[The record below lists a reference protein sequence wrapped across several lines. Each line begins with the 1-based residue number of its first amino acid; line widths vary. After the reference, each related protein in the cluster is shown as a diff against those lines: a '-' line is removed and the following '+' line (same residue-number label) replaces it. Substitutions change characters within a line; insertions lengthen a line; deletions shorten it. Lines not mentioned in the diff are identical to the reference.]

1 MSSIVV
7 RIREYYT
14 GASRYRLSG
23 LARHKARCIVSRAG
37 KVSPAF
43 KSFAALGGA
52 IRRPVGSPCP
62 VRPYYRWRARPAP
75 QKEEAGPWM
84 SAAIAK
90 RMNSAPPA
98 ISVIRSEIRLASSL
112 PPMTAMPVQM
122 P

>member
-1 MSSIVV
+1 
-7 RIREYYT
+7 
-14 GASRYRLSG
+14 
-23 LARHKARCIVSRAG
+23 
-37 KVSPAF
+37 
-43 KSFAALGGA
+43 
-52 IRRPVGSPCP
+52 
-62 VRPYYRWRARPAP
+62 
-75 QKEEAGPWM
+75 M